1 MTEYK
6 YNLRV
11 CWIIYYGVGCVGT
24 WGLTL
29 QRPQTILGRFLKD
42 LIILVAKWLKSKRE
56 NSEIVFLSKINKLHD
71 VSIGLESG
79 IFSYLMNISVGM

>member
-1 MTEYK
+1 
-6 YNLRV
+6 
-11 CWIIYYGVGCVGT
+11 
-24 WGLTL
+24 
-29 QRPQTILGRFLKD
+29 
-42 LIILVAKWLKSKRE
+42 VAKWLKSKRE